1 MKKYLIAYSIFRLL
15 DILTTTVGVG
25 YLGCWESNPLMRALI
40 GLGIWQFVFMNV
52 TVSFLV
58 GLYLK
63 HNFKNRAVRLGF
75 LGFIILNGIIVV
87 GNIVAISIA
96 LYINYIS

>member
-1 MKKYLIAYSIFRLL
+1 MKKYLIAYSIFRML

-52 TVSFLV
+52 TVSFLI
-58 GLYLK
+58 GWFIK

-87 GNIVAISIA
+87 GNILSISIS
-96 LYINYIS
+96 LMI